1 MSRASSPVASTRMK
15 RSVTIKKGPDS
26 EATSVNGD
34 KKQNKRAATS
44 GPNKGQQ
51 ADLALDPLF
60 QARVLVPDYFEYYD
74 ALTETQINNMR
85 ERAIQRAI

>member
-26 EATSVNGD
+26 EAASVNGD

-44 GPNKGQQ
+44 GPNKG
-51 ADLALDPLF
+51 
-60 QARVLVPDYFEYYD
+60 
-74 ALTETQINNMR
+74 
-85 ERAIQRAI
+85 